1 MHTLKATLREV
12 FSRPATHILFAF
24 VAAALILGP
33 MAVAMLLGPNGTSTA
48 DPAML
53 LIPASLMLPV
63 AFAAG
68 AFPAGSAHSRGTIGY
83 AYLASNHRGW
93 ELACRIGIAALAC
106 TLTAFAASAIGL
118 GGAHVFVDSVALG
131 GADSADMVRNQA
143 ELWIAYPLLAA
154 LTAVLLGSG
163 TASFFV
169 WVVESLIVETALSAI
184 NQPWAAALEKI
195 LPGGAAG
202 NGTAGV
208 VTLAVWVAALAAA
221 AYASVQRRA
230 VK

>member
-12 FSRPATHILFAF
+12 FSRPATRILLAF
-24 VAAALILGP
+24 VAVALILGP
-33 MAVAMLLGPNGTSTA
+33 ITVAMLLGPNGTNVA

-63 AFAAG
+63 ALAAG
-68 AFPAGSAHSRGTIGY
+68 AFPAGGAHSRGTIGY

-93 ELACRIGIAALAC
+93 ELACRVGVAALAC

-118 GGAHVFVDSVALG
+118 GGAHAFVDSVALD
-131 GADSADMVRNQA
+131 GADSAGMVLNQA

-169 WVVESLIVETALSAI
+169 WVVELLIVETALSAI
-184 NQPWAAALEKI
+184 NQPWAAVLEKL

-202 NGTAGV
+202 NGTVGV
-208 VTLAVWVAALAAA
+208 ATLAVWVVALVAA
-221 AYASVQRRA
+221 AYAAVQRRA

>member
-12 FSRPATHILFAF
+12 FSRPATRILLAF
-24 VAAALILGP
+24 VAVALILGP
-33 MAVAMLLGPNGTSTA
+33 ITVAMLIGPNGTNVA

-63 AFAAG
+63 ALAAG
-68 AFPAGSAHSRGTIGY
+68 AFPAGGAHSRGTIGY

-93 ELACRIGIAALAC
+93 ELACRVGVTALAC

-118 GGAHVFVDSVALG
+118 GGAHAFVDSVALD
-131 GADSADMVRNQA
+131 GADSAGVVLSQA

-169 WVVESLIVETALSAI
+169 WVVESYIVETALSAI
-184 NQPWAAALEKI
+184 NQPWAAVLEKL

-208 VTLAVWVAALAAA
+208 ATLAVWVVALVVA
-221 AYASVQRRA
+221 AYAAVQRRA

>member
-12 FSRPATHILFAF
+12 FSRPATRILLAF
-24 VAAALILGP
+24 VAVALILGP
-33 MAVAMLLGPNGTSTA
+33 ITVAMLVGPNGTNVA

-63 AFAAG
+63 ALAAG
-68 AFPAGSAHSRGTIGY
+68 AFPAGGAHSRGTIGY

-93 ELACRIGIAALAC
+93 ELACRVGVTALAC
-106 TLTAFAASAIGL
+106 TLTAFVASAIGL
-118 GGAHVFVDSVALG
+118 GGAHAFVDSVALG
-131 GADSADMVRNQA
+131 GADSAGMVRNQA
-143 ELWIAYPLLAA
+143 ELWIVYPLLAA

-184 NQPWAAALEKI
+184 NQPWAAVLEKL

-208 VTLAVWVAALAAA
+208 ATLAVWVVALVVA
-221 AYASVQRRA
+221 AYAAVQRRA

>member
-12 FSRPATHILFAF
+12 FSRPATRILLAF
-24 VAAALILGP
+24 VAVALMLGP
-33 MAVAMLLGPNGTSTA
+33 ISVAMLIGPNGTNVA

-63 AFAAG
+63 ALAAG
-68 AFPAGSAHSRGTIGY
+68 AFPAGGAHSRGTIGY

-93 ELACRIGIAALAC
+93 ELACRVGVAALAC
-106 TLTAFAASAIGL
+106 TLTAFVASAIGL
-118 GGAHVFVDSVALG
+118 SGAHAFVDSVELS
-131 GADSADMVRNQA
+131 GADSAGMVRGQA

-184 NQPWAAALEKI
+184 NQPWAAVLEKL

-208 VTLAVWVAALAAA
+208 ATLAVWVVALVAA
-221 AYASVQRRA
+221 AYVAVQRRA

>member
-12 FSRPATHILFAF
+12 FSRPATRILLAF
-24 VAAALILGP
+24 VAVALILGP
-33 MAVAMLLGPNGTSTA
+33 ITVAMLLGPNGTNVA

-63 AFAAG
+63 ALAAG
-68 AFPAGSAHSRGTIGY
+68 AFPAGGAHSRGTIGY
-83 AYLASNHRGW
+83 AYLATNHRGW
-93 ELACRIGIAALAC
+93 ELACRVGVAALAC

-118 GGAHVFVDSVALG
+118 GGAHAFVDSVALG
-131 GADSADMVRNQA
+131 GADSAGMVRNQA

-169 WVVESLIVETALSAI
+169 
-184 NQPWAAALEKI
+184 
-195 LPGGAAG
+195 
-202 NGTAGV
+202 
-208 VTLAVWVAALAAA
+208 
-221 AYASVQRRA
+221 
-230 VK
+230 